1 MSSKADSRTVY
12 QCQETINKIMS
23 ANSITRKGEVLK
35 MLLKVSDLSE
45 TKSTFSLNLKIT
57 PEYLR
62 WMKKYKS
69 WMQPEKVELIT
80 WVAIIT

>member
-45 TKSTFSLNLKIT
+45 TKSTFS
-57 PEYLR
+57 
-62 WMKKYKS
+62 
-69 WMQPEKVELIT
+69 
-80 WVAIIT
+80 

>member
-23 ANSITRKGEVLK
+23 ANSVNRKGEVLK

-45 TKSTFSLNLKIT
+45 TKSIFVL
-57 PEYLR
+57 
-62 WMKKYKS
+62 KYKDYS
-69 WMQPEKVELIT
+69 RIFDVDEKI
-80 WVAIIT
+80 

>member
-1 MSSKADSRTVY
+1 MKKVSSKADSRTVY

-45 TKSTFSLNLKIT
+45 TKNYSRIFDVDEKI
-57 PEYLR
+57 
-62 WMKKYKS
+62 
-69 WMQPEKVELIT
+69 
-80 WVAIIT
+80 